1 MNFFKLTS
9 AAVLFAATA
18 AHAQVTADAPAHPAA
33 HQPDNLA
40 VDNVVYQGWKMYQ
53 VYCARCHGE
62 DAEGTSFGPALMRSV
77 GPDGRID
84 HKTFWLTVTA
94 GRPAQGMPS
103 WGNLLTPEQKEDIW
117 NYLRARAVGGL
128 GGGRPHIKTGA
139 SRDSTVLPPA
149 QGKDTLFVP
158 PYINN

>member
-1 MNFFKLTS
+1 
-9 AAVLFAATA
+9 
-18 AHAQVTADAPAHPAA
+18 
-33 HQPDNLA
+33 
-40 VDNVVYQGWKMYQ
+40 MYQ

-117 NYLRARAVGGL
+117 YYLRGRAVGGL
-128 GGGRPHIKTGA
+128 GGGRPHIKAGA
-139 SRDSTVLPPA
+139 SRDSTVFPLA
-149 QGKDTLFVP
+149 QGKDTLFIP
-158 PYINN
+158 PYMKS